1 MLNPK
6 DRVKKAYHASR
17 MVSFLRMGYCIRID
31 RGRDVNDHYTHP
43 RMCFVGRCIPYL
55 RWGWRY
61 SMVEFQV
68 LDKGTV
74 WVYERH
80 IVDVDHCCMTVV
92 PLENRSRLEV
102 GEWGD
107 S

>member
-1 MLNPK
+1 
-6 DRVKKAYHASR
+6 
-17 MVSFLRMGYCIRID
+17 
-31 RGRDVNDHYTHP
+31 
-43 RMCFVGRCIPYL
+43 
-55 RWGWRY
+55 
-61 SMVEFQV
+61 MVEFEV

-92 PLENRSRLEV
+92 PLENLSRLEV